1 MAGEY
6 PDFAIGC
13 AGGGTLRD
21 FAGFAYPFIH
31 QNLTNGKH
39 AKVIAVEP
47 ASCPSMTRGKYAFDW
62 GDQAATAPVVKMH
75 TLGHTFIPPGIH
87 AGGLRYHGTPALA
100 LRAQARCKC
109 GTERQRAGG
118 ARRHTCTGTQ
128 VQVSCR
134 WSGSDG

>member
-6 PDFAIGC
+6 PDFVIGC

-47 ASCPSMTRGKYAFDW
+47 ASCPNLTRGKYGFDW

-75 TLGHTFIPPGIH
+75 TLGHTFIPPAEGSC
-87 AGGLRYHGTPALA
+87 RRPALS
-100 LRAQARCKC
+100 
-109 GTERQRAGG
+109 
-118 ARRHTCTGTQ
+118 RHTCACTLRT
-128 VQVSCR
+128 
-134 WSGSDG
+134 